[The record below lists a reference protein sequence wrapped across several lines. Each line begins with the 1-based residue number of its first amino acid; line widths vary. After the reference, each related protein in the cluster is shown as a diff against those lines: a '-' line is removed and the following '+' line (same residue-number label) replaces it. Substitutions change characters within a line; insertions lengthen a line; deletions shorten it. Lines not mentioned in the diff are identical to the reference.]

1 MIQDGIYYII
11 YLALNN
17 CQIYSPSGGCA
28 LARICRRRTAAVLG
42 ADGDN

>member
-1 MIQDGIYYII
+1 MGKYYSI

-28 LARICRRRTAAVLG
+28 LARICICRKAAALG